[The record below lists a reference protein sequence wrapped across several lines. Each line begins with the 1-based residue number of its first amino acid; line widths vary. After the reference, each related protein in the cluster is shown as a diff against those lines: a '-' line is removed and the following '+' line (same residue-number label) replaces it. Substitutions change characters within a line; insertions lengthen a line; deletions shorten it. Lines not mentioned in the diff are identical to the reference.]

1 MERQGGKMISKISR
15 DDRRLDR
22 LLDRLFA
29 SHEFISRELASS
41 DIYISGE
48 STASIFMP
56 GKTVFLTSDGMDT
69 DSHAELICRRGVK
82 KIVGTGESLEILK
95 RYVEISGEE
104 DSIAQYYCAGAEKYD
119 TGEVRE
125 LITTDDYLA
134 LYDLFD
140 TIDEFGHSFG
150 SRDSFAKSMM
160 EAAES
165 GDQRVFGIFRDSICV
180 SSATAA
186 LFGSYCIII
195 GVATLPMERGKGLAK
210 QVMARLVLEMEAA
223 GLKTYL
229 FYSNP
234 SAGNTYRAVGFRDI
248 ADWKIIYLA

>member
-1 MERQGGKMISKISR
+1 MERQNKMISKASPG
-15 DDRRLDR
+15 DGRLVR
-22 LLDRLFA
+22 LLDKLLV
-29 SHEFISRELASS
+29 SSEFINAQLPAAS

-56 GKTVFLTSDGMDT
+56 GKTIFLTSNGLEIER
-69 DSHAELICRRGVK
+69 HAEIIYKRGVK
-82 KIVGTGESLEILK
+82 KIVGTRKGLELLKGYLEI
-95 RYVEISGEE
+95 EGEE
-104 DSIAQYYCAGAEKYD
+104 DSIVQYYCGGAKNYD
-119 TGEVRE
+119 TGEARE
-125 LITTDDYLA
+125 MMSTEDYLE

-140 TIDEFGHSFG
+140 TIDKFGHSFG